1 MTRLYAVAKSLEDV
15 AARFD
20 VDVVADVVIP
30 SETVEGTQ
38 GLVVIEKDGLRL
50 LKSLSWGFPRQTR
63 DMRESGEPVGR
74 IGLVADLTNP
84 LWDRIVVD
92 PRYRCLIPLT
102 HFANPDGPK
111 GAKTRAWFSL
121 TRQPVAAWAGFCRNT
136 VEFGPVFAG
145 MTMSANEK
153 IRPFN
158 DRMPVLLDAS
168 EWERWLRGSIQDVI
182 AFQFREP
189 RPSED
194 FDVLQTRDL
203 WRSGVPPLQAMRAHS
218 TAFGH

>member
-1 MTRLYAVAKSLEDV
+1 MTRLYTVAKPLEDV

-30 SETVEGTQ
+30 SETVEGTR

-50 LKSLSWGFPRQTR
+50 LKSLTWGFPRQTR

-92 PRYRCLIPLT
+92 PRYRSLIPLT

-121 TRQPVAAWAGFCRNT
+121 TRQPIAAWAGFCRNT

-145 MTMSANEK
+145 MTMTANEK

-168 EWERWLRGSIQDVI
+168 DWERWLRGSIQDVI

-189 RPSED
+189 RPSEE
-194 FDVLQTRDL
+194 FDVLETRDL
-203 WRSGVPPLQAMRAHS
+203 WRSGVSPLHAMKARNSSDRH
-218 TAFGH
+218 